1 MSFPLPERGLILLS
15 HLHSRFSR
23 DPFFFPKVAR
33 ALLPGLSASASALL
47 TFGVGSVTVVGG
59 FPVHR
64 GMFSSAPAS
73 NTNCL
78 GCKRGHVALEPATGK
93 RCPAVTCFS
102 DSLNSMCRTTC
113 QEHTDDVLDLMESV
127 FLLEPQ
133 SSQLLNGSNQ
143 AAHLELLG
151 K

>member
-15 HLHSRFSR
+15 HPHSRFGR

-47 TFGVGSVTVVGG
+47 TFGVGSVAVVGG

-78 GCKRGHVALEPATGK
+78 GCGHHKRLQTWPHGPGACNWETLP
-93 RCPAVTCFS
+93 S
-102 DSLNSMCRTTC
+102 SN
-113 QEHTDDVLDLMESV
+113 
-127 FLLEPQ
+127 LLQ
-133 SSQLLNGSNQ
+133 
-143 AAHLELLG
+143 
-151 K
+151 